1 MEYRGGM
8 SLVGSLL
15 AFMILLIFAFAYFN
29 DVASVGVEGIVT
41 DKSAERFPHPY
52 VTVHDEGFTVVVNST
67 DVWDSYELGDRVS
80 IWFMKDEI
88 VSMEGHNAYGDGE
101 KYDGAEWLVAGF
113 FVFGLFI
120 LFIIR
125 FNIKELNEE
134 RENAVKEA
142 RKLERAPE
150 VPRIENID
158 RPPSHSAHWS
168 YNQKNLEKYAES
180 ANLIVEFDGS
190 TATFARLRG
199 SSIIFAFTIKKGP
212 NEKKII
218 VHKKEAALIAAQA
231 GQLFQIG
238 SIENEV
244 MEDGKGNDGKPSAS
258 VNG

>member
-80 IWFMKDEI
+80 IWFMKDKI
-88 VSMEGHNAYGDGE
+88 VSMEGHSTYGDNTPE
-101 KYDGAEWLVAGF
+101 DGYEWLFGGALLF
-113 FVFGLFI
+113 SLMVFLV
-120 LFIIR
+120 IR
-125 FNIKELNEE
+125 FNWKEGKRQKDV
-134 RENAVKEA
+134 REAVRRPSESTPREVA
-142 RKLERAPE
+142 LEH
-150 VPRIENID
+150 VN
-158 RPPSHSAHWS
+158 RPPMHWEF
-168 YNQKNLEKYAES
+168 NAKNVKKYADS